1 LNSGEEKRMDKFRT
15 VRGMRDFLPEEARLM
30 RYIEDR
36 ARRVSQLYGYNEVVT
51 PAVESYELLSAKAGE
66 EVKSRMFVFQDLGGR
81 SVALRPEFTAP
92 VARLVVST
100 MRTQPKPFRIFS
112 VGTVYRYDEPQ
123 KGRYREFWQSDY
135 ELIGSNKP
143 AADAEIILLT
153 NSLMRAAGLKNV
165 AFKVGHVGVL
175 RGIFNAEK
183 IGEKVQNETMQ
194 LMDKKQYDDA
204 LRALENAGISAK
216 GLKVLRKLIEIK
228 GQVNPTGDRESK
240 DKLEQKADPVEMI
253 KDAVAEYNEAVK
265 SAGNLREIL
274 ELVKE
279 SGRGI
284 KLTVDAGFARGLEYY
299 TGVIFEVYSSDLDM
313 ALGGGGRYDKLIE
326 LFGGEPTPAT
336 GVAHG
341 LDRIML
347 RLQMQKATPEREQKK
362 HVVIVPISEE
372 LNGKALK
379 VAEILREANLNV
391 EVDVMGRKIVKA
403 LEDADRKKSDYAV
416 ILGER
421 ELRENAVVVRN
432 LAKREQETV
441 KIEELADKLKEK

>member
-1 LNSGEEKRMDKFRT
+1 MDKFRT

-30 RYIEDR
+30 RYVEDK
-36 ARRVSQLYGYNEVVT
+36 ARRTSQLYGYNEVVT

-92 VARLVVST
+92 IARLVVST

-112 VGTVYRYDEPQ
+112 LGAVYRYDEPQ

-135 ELIGSNKP
+135 ELFGSNKP
-143 AADAEIILLT
+143 TADAEIILLT
-153 NSLMRAAGLKNV
+153 NSLMHAAGLKNI
-165 AFKVGHVGVL
+165 AFKVGHVGIL
-175 RGIFNAEK
+175 RGIFNEEE
-183 IGEKVQNETMQ
+183 ISEKVQNATMQ

-204 LRALENAGISAK
+204 LKALEDAGISVK
-216 GLKVLRKLIEIK
+216 GLEVFRKLVEIK
-228 GQVNPTGDRESK
+228 GQANPAVGKGSK
-240 DKLEQKADPVEMI
+240 EERVQKADPIEMI
-253 KDAVAEYNEAVK
+253 RDAVAGYDEATK
-265 SAGNLREIL
+265 SAENLREIL
-274 ELVKE
+274 KLVHE
-279 SGRGI
+279 SGREI
-284 KLTVDAGFARGLEYY
+284 RLTVDAGFARGLEYY
-299 TGVIFEVYSSDLDM
+299 TGLIFEVYSSDLNM

-347 RLQMQKATPEREQKK
+347 RLQMQKAEPEREKRK
-362 HVVIVPISEE
+362 RVAIIPISEE

-379 VAEILREANLNV
+379 IAEILREANMNV
-391 EVDVMGRKIVKA
+391 EVDVMGRKMAKA

-421 ELRENAVVVRN
+421 ELKENAVVVRN

-441 KIEELADKLKEK
+441 KVEKLAEKLKEK